1 MPNCP
6 KSRQAAGLNTTVP
19 TVSTNAAIAAIF
31 LTVVGAAGFLVL
43 PVILGAAVGD
53 LALAADQVGLLGSS
67 LLMGSAVSAIGAA
80 MLVRRLNWRWLA
92 YAALALEWIGFLLS
106 SQVDSYP
113 HIMLPLF
120 LASCGGGATLSLA
133 LTVLS
138 DHPKAERMF
147 GFSLT
152 MQVAFQVVG
161 LLMLSWFMVPGR
173 LDLCLNVLAVL
184 AVMGLCVVPLLPKHG
199 VVIATSEHM
208 SAADILKQPLG
219 LLSLVGC
226 LLFFVNIGAV
236 WAYVERMGS
245 ASEISPRLLGQA
257 LAGGVATGMLGSLAA
272 AWQGRRLG
280 YALPLAIAVVG
291 TLIALFLMQV
301 PMTFVDFLLA
311 FALYNF
317 FWNYSLTYQYAVVT
331 SVDQSGRYIAATPAF
346 HALGGALGPIA
357 AAMFVTQNSLLPI
370 NYVAGF
376 AVILSLAA
384 FYPATS
390 ASPDSWVNA
399 KRNRRFS

>member
-43 PVILGAAVGD
+43 PVILGAAGGD

-92 YAALALEWIGFLLS
+92 YAALALECIGFLLS

-208 SAADILKQPLG
+208 SAADIL
-219 LLSLVGC
+219 
-226 LLFFVNIGAV
+226 
-236 WAYVERMGS
+236 
-245 ASEISPRLLGQA
+245 
-257 LAGGVATGMLGSLAA
+257 
-272 AWQGRRLG
+272 
-280 YALPLAIAVVG
+280 
-291 TLIALFLMQV
+291 
-301 PMTFVDFLLA
+301 
-311 FALYNF
+311 
-317 FWNYSLTYQYAVVT
+317 
-331 SVDQSGRYIAATPAF
+331 
-346 HALGGALGPIA
+346 
-357 AAMFVTQNSLLPI
+357 
-370 NYVAGF
+370 
-376 AVILSLAA
+376 
-384 FYPATS
+384 
-390 ASPDSWVNA
+390 
-399 KRNRRFS
+399 